1 MFKKYV
7 ITAIILLCSTYAFGV
22 QPPPGY
28 INTDAKLEY
37 NKGIDYYG
45 SGEFDKAI
53 ECFRKAIDLEPN
65 YIDAYYNLATT
76 FEYLKQYEASVSMFR
91 ELLTRKPDDHAAA
104 YRAAIVSYKMKNI
117 DLTKEFLSKLPES
130 SPFYYQAQELAVL
143 IGTDMKT
150 LRANN
155 SSENTKT
162 GEPPVS
168 ALKPKTTI
176 NEDTVPTASETK
188 PAEEQQQVTEEKK
201 EEKPQVVE
209 EQKIEEAVQTEPA
222 EQPKKPT
229 FAGDFYYEDIPSP
242 TGIATDEFG
251 YLYVADYSDNA
262 IFRITP
268 TGEKIIYLKSPK
280 IKGPIGLALDENGN
294 MYIANYDGNNIL
306 KLSNSNQL
314 TTFIENIDKPYYLYV
329 SGNFL
334 FISSQGNNN
343 VLRYKLD

>member
-1 MFKKYV
+1 MFKKYFV
-7 ITAIILLCSTYAFGV
+7 TALIFLCSTCVFAA
-22 QPPPGY
+22 QPPQGY
-28 INTDAKLEY
+28 VSTDAKLEY

-45 SGEFDKAI
+45 SGQFDKAI

-76 FEYLKQYEASVSMFR
+76 FEYLKQYEASVSVFR
-91 ELLTRKPDDHAAA
+91 ELLMRKPDDYAAA

-117 DLTKEFLSKLPES
+117 ELTKEFLSKLPS
-130 SPFYYQAQELAVL
+130 TSPFYYQAQELAVL

-150 LRANN
+150 LTANATSGN
-155 SSENTKT
+155 SHEEAPATNTQPKTAISENTLP
-162 GEPPVS
+162 EVS
-168 ALKPKTTI
+168 EI
-176 NEDTVPTASETK
+176 R
-188 PAEEQQQVTEEKK
+188 
-201 EEKPQVVE
+201 
-209 EQKIEEAVQTEPA
+209 IEESQK
-222 EQPKKPT
+222 KKPT
-229 FAGDFYYEDIPSP
+229 FAGNFYYEGVPSP
-242 TGIATDEFG
+242 TGIATDDLG

-268 TGEKIIYLKSPK
+268 TGEKIIYLKNPK

-314 TTFIENIDKPYYLYV
+314 TIFLENIEKPYYLHV

-334 FISSQGNNN
+334 FVSSQGSNT

>member
-7 ITAIILLCSTYAFGV
+7 IAAIILLCAGCVFGV
-22 QPPPGY
+22 QPPQGY

-91 ELLTRKPDDHAAA
+91 ELLNRKPDDNAAA

-155 SSENTKT
+155 ASSEM
-162 GEPPVS
+162 EDAPVT

-176 NEDTVPTASETK
+176 TEDTVPKASETK
-188 PAEEQQQVTEEKK
+188 AEEQEQPASEDKK
-201 EEKPQVVE
+201 EETTQQATE
-209 EQKIEEAVQTEPA
+209 EQKIEEIAEVEV